1 MNVRTFLEYSQ
12 YRINGKI
19 EKFEFSEP
27 WWGGGGGGLCLFLH
41 IKCLKAIVSKS
52 KICRVSY

>member
-27 WWGGGGGGLCLFLH
+27 WWGGGGSLSF
-41 IKCLKAIVSKS
+41 ST
-52 KICRVSY
+52 YEM